1 MEEIIQGWNSELDAR
16 AQAFAR
22 HAQAL
27 QEWDRAILARR
38 HALLAV
44 EEDVIKVSLL
54 ALRLMYD
61 HLLGGLQ
68 MQCLHMPATQIAR
81 PRPRQ
86 Q

>member
-1 MEEIIQGWNSELDAR
+1 MNGLRQPYLTPGCWQGHTVEEIIQGWNSELDAR

-44 EEDVIKVSLL
+44 EEDVIKVRLL
-54 ALRLMYD
+54 VGLV
-61 HLLGGLQ
+61 LGQ
-68 MQCLHMPATQIAR
+68 A
-81 PRPRQ
+81 
-86 Q
+86 